1 MKGGLN
7 MEIKDNEGQET
18 LDKETEEKIYT
29 KKEHDGVIKDL
40 SKERQLHH
48 ESEFKFSQSQS
59 QLESLRKENEELKR
73 KAEEKEI
80 KRSVIEGEDED
91 ILTKKDGRDIESKVM
106 ASIEKAQKIVKERDD
121 KEKYQKN
128 YNKSEVAA
136 RTNYAN
142 RKDIGLDYETVKQAA
157 LLRIAGREHKQL
169 DIYQSD
175 DPAEELYQEGLK
187 DPEIKAKLELA
198 KNEKILDTMG
208 NRKVD
213 KKGLTGE
220 TKQYGFHFYTV
231 DEVAAMKPEEALKV
245 KPDIDKSM
253 LKW

>member
-1 MKGGLN
+1 

-18 LDKETEEKIYT
+18 LNEGTKEKTYSQ
-29 KKEHDGVIKDL
+29 KEHDGVISDL
-40 SKERQLHH
+40 QEERTKRHDT
-48 ESEFKFSQSQS
+48 EFRFSQSQS

-80 KRSVIEGEDED
+80 KKSVIVGDDED

-106 ASIEKAQKIVKERDD
+106 TSIEKAQKIVKERDE
-121 KEKYQKN
+121 KERLEANYQKSCN
-128 YNKSEVAA
+128 AA
-136 RTNYAN
+136 RIKYAD
-142 RKDIGLDYETVKQAA
+142 RKDIGLDWETVRIAA
-157 LLRIAGREHKQL
+157 LGRVGGRKYKEM
-169 DIYQSD
+169 DIYTSD
-175 DPAEELYQEGLK
+175 NPGEELYEEGLK

-198 KNEKILDTMG
+198 KNEKILDAMG

-213 KKGLTGE
+213 KKGLTGD
-220 TKQYGFHFYTV
+220 TKVLGFHYYTP